1 MRKIKVYNKGVE
13 YTAEYDII
21 NDVYYIYDSYGECI
35 DEAINVE
42 VGVLEGNES
51 QYTLQRR

>member
-1 MRKIKVYNKGVE
+1 MYNKGVE